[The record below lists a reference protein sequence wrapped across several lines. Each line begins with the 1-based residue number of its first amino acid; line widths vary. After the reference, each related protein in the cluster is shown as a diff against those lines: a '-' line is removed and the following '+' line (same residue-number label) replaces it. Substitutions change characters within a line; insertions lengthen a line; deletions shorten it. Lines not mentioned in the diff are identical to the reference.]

1 MCFALK
7 CSYHMSRYNDAKYD
21 GMDAMIRLA
30 KECVEFKI
38 LSAITDVIVTEYM
51 TIFNV

>member
-1 MCFALK
+1 MLCFEMLL
-7 CSYHMSRYNDAKYD
+7 SNDARHNDEKYD

>member
-1 MCFALK
+1 MCFALR

-21 GMDAMIRLA
+21 GMDVTIRLA
-30 KECVEFKI
+30 KECVEFK
-38 LSAITDVIVTEYM
+38 LLRAITDVIVTEYM